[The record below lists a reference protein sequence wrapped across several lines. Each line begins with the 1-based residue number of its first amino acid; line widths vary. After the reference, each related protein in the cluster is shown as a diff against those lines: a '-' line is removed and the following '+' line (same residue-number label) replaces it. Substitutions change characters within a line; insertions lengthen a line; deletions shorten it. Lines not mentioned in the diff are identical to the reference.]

1 MQGAALPPNAAPSTS
16 RKVRIAEFIERWRG
30 RGDEKQ
36 ETQLFW
42 LDLEQS
48 VLGIPQSKAIE
59 GTKFEYRTAGGGYID
74 VLCPDARFLVEQKSA
89 GIDLDKP
96 EQRQGTDVTPVQ
108 QALRYSDYLPVSQKP
123 TVICTCNFQRFRFY
137 DLEKDPRAEGAPV
150 ADFALEDLDGNY
162 ATLASIFNED
172 NSRIVVEQHLSEN
185 AGEKVA
191 MLHNAIAKQYKDP
204 DSPENHHALAVLTVR
219 LVFCLYAEDADLFP
233 RGSFSRYVDS
243 YDADHLRRAIVDL
256 FRTLN
261 TPESER
267 DTYLEPELK
276 QFPYVNGG
284 LFAEQIEIPPF
295 TDAIKDR
302 LQKAGDFD
310 WRGISPVIF
319 GSLMEETLSHD
330 QRRQGGMHYTT
341 EKNILRVIDPLFLD
355 GLKAELTAIQ
365 HETFAPKTHK
375 QHLQAFQKKLGSL
388 QFLDPACGSGNF
400 LTETYLCL
408 RRLENE
414 VLAELNK
421 DQGMLDLGDN
431 LNPIE
436 VSISQF
442 HGIEINDFAVCVAR
456 TALWIAEQQAL
467 DETASIVGDQ
477 PRLPLHNYH
486 NIVCANALRYD
497 WNELLPGSECNYV
510 MGNPPFVGQYLMTD
524 DQKSDMQELMGRDYN
539 GYLDYATGWHYK
551 AAHYLNDTPGAA
563 FALVSTNSIC
573 QGQPVP
579 ALFKPLFSMGWR
591 IKFAHRTFKWNAQST
606 DMANV
611 HVIVLGM
618 TKDKTVKPW
627 LYSYADIQGDPVRSD
642 ATNINGYLIG
652 GPDIFVEKRMRPIS
666 SELESAVFGS
676 KPADG
681 GNLFLSDEE
690 RSEALTDPIAAKF
703 IRPFVGA
710 SELINGKDRWCL
722 WLTDAAPSD
731 LRSSK
736 FLRTRIEQVRNMREA
751 SGKKATREAA
761 HTSWLFAEIRQPQL
775 PYLGVP
781 RHFSGNREY
790 MTCRRYD
797 ADTILG
803 DACFLIPD
811 ENGLAFSIIE
821 STMFMTWQDAI
832 GGRIKSDCRFSNTIV
847 WNNLPLPQLTDD
859 MRQKVIDAGKQV
871 IAARANHPGQS
882 LADLYD
888 PDFMPQDLRKAH
900 EDLDKVVD
908 VAFGAPKWLRGDNDS
923 RLAILFDD
931 YARLTSAEST
941 AKAAKTAKTKK
952 RARKTTTEQ
961 KA

>member
-341 EKNILRVIDPLFLD
+341 VKNIHRVIDPLFLD

-510 MGNPPFVGQYLMTD
+510 MGNPPFVGRNKKTD
-524 DQKSDMQELMGRDYN
+524 EQIGDLQAVWGKLYDGN
-539 GYLDYATGWHYK
+539 LDYATGWYAK
-551 AAHYLNDTPGAA
+551 ANSFLASNPNPA
-563 FALVSTNSIC
+563 FAFVSTNSVT
-573 QGQPVP
+573 QGIQP
-579 ALFKPLFSMGWR
+579 AMFFKPLHEAGWR
-591 IKFAHRTFKWNAQST
+591 IAFAHRTFEWDAQST
-606 DMANV
+606 DMAHV
-611 HVIVLGM
+611 HVVIVGM
-618 TKDKTVKPW
+618 DKKKDQDRAPVLFDYPNNTTQTKVAA
-627 LYSYADIQGDPVRSD
+627 SH
-642 ATNINGYLIG
+642 INGYLLDA
-652 GPDIFVEKRMRPIS
+652 PDIFVTKRTQQQGP
-666 SELESAVFGS
+666 LSAMLDLCDFGS
-676 KPADG
+676 MARDG
-681 GNLFLSDEE
+681 GNLILATDDEY
-690 RSEALTDPIAAKF
+690 REAMSDPIASKYVHVF
-703 IRPFVGA
+703 LGSR
-710 SELINGKDRWCL
+710 ELIRGERRYCL
-722 WLTDAAPSD
+722 WMVDAEPKE
-731 LRSSK
+731 LRSSA
-736 FLRTRIEQVRNMREA
+736 FLKERIAKVKEMRLA
-751 SGKKATREAA
+751 SKAKSTQDWANR
-761 HTSWLFAEIRQPQL
+761 SWLFVQQAQPTT
-775 PYLGVP
+775 PYLAIPKV
-781 RHFSGNREY
+781 FSGRRDY
-790 MTCRRYD
+790 ATC
-797 ADTILG
+797 AVLQ
-803 DACFLIPD
+803 PD
-811 ENGLAFSIIE
+811 VIASDLLFTTPDPDGFAFAIIE
-821 STMFMTWQDAI
+821 SSMFMAWQKAI
-832 GGRIKSDCRFSNTIV
+832 GGRLKSDCRFSNTVV
-847 WNNLPLPQLTDD
+847 WNTLPLPQLTDD

-908 VAFGAPKWLRGDNDS
+908 VAFGAPKWLRGDNDA

-941 AKAAKTAKTKK
+941 AKPAKSAKSTKPT
-952 RARKTTTEQ
+952 RK
-961 KA
+961 